1 MKKQFYNNNGLQV
14 VFFTT
19 LFFIISL
26 IGVFHHVMWLDET
39 WHYLIPH
46 ESVSFLD
53 IFSVGYNNGHP
64 KLWNAVVFLV
74 IKIYEN
80 VLSVQLMHSFIATIC
95 AFLILKFTPF
105 KLVDKV
111 LIIFGYYFLFEYNII
126 AKHYI
131 LGITLI
137 ISSIVL
143 FEKGKSIYWIALL
156 LGLAANCHLFSLIVA
171 TMLFLYYFHH
181 RFILEKR
188 SNLIIAALLFTGLIL
203 FSIWQI
209 IPPPKDIEYLK
220 SFENASLL
228 SADRFQRVS
237 SSITRGLIN
246 IPDFRLH
253 GFWNTNLLYNVSPY
267 LVYSLSVLL
276 VLSLIKVFISDKKIL
291 ALYFMTMLLI
301 MCVVFYF
308 PLGSGIRYW
317 GYYYLMLIVCLWLM
331 SLKGKASNFSS
342 MFFRAILFLQ
352 FLIGIPVYYITLTI
366 PFSNSKNAAND
377 LASMKYLNVP
387 LFAENIGL
395 GFPLSAQLNIAVYYP
410 HIQEYKKYTPN
421 NLHKNYLPQEF
432 VELSLE
438 RLRSMKKDSCILVM
452 NQKINQEIKNQLINT
467 CFINN
472 VSQHTGAIVASEDY
486 FLYLLKI
493 KRP

>member
-1 MKKQFYNNNGLQV
+1 M
-14 VFFTT
+14 VFVTT
-19 LFFIISL
+19 LFFTISL

-46 ESVSFLD
+46 ESKSFLD
-53 IFSVGYNNGHP
+53 IFSLGYNNGHP
-64 KLWNAVVFLV
+64 KLWNAVVFLA

-95 AFLILKFTPF
+95 AFLILKYAPF

-156 LGLAANCHLFSLIVA
+156 LGLAANCHLFSLLVA
-171 TMLFLYYFHH
+171 AMLFLYYFHH

-188 SNLIIAALLFTGLIL
+188 SNLIIAALLFVGLIL

-276 VLSLIKVFISDKKIL
+276 IFGLIKVFISDKKIL
-291 ALYFMTMLLI
+291 ALYFITMLLI

-317 GYYYLMLIVCLWLM
+317 GYYYLMLIVCLWLL
-331 SLKGKASNFSS
+331 SLKSKVSNFST
-342 MFFRAILFLQ
+342 MFFRAVLFLQ
-352 FLIGIPVYYITLTI
+352 FLISIPVYYITLTT

-377 LASMKYLNVP
+377 LVSMKYLDVP

-395 GFPLSAQLNIAVYYP
+395 GFPLSAQLNVAVYYP
-410 HIQEYKKYTPN
+410 HIREYKKYTPN
-421 NLHKNYLPQEF
+421 NLHKNYQSQEF

-438 RLRSMKKDSCILVM
+438 GLRSMKKDSCILVM
-452 NQKINQEIKNQLINT
+452 NQKISQEIKNQLINT
-467 CFINN
+467 YFINN